1 MILLTTQTLAVWTA
15 AVFAWNS
22 WNNIFSPSHEKAKV
36 NGEQLCHDSK
46 QHAKDAASL
55 AGEAVREKA
64 HEYGEVAQGMTGT
77 VKEKAEEAV
86 EWTKEKAHG
95 AAEWTKD
102 KALHAQGAA
111 SDIFT
116 RMRRRLTG
124 IKASDRVETQSVQ
137 VRVLPGE
144 YLILID
150 APGIPASSLNVHLSR
165 SQLLIYGE
173 HEECHTHA
181 HRRTCWER
189 AVEEIIELPEDANAE
204 GVEAW
209 LHLQVLVV
217 RVPRRELPADRKV
230 KVAQK
235 GTIDKILEKV
245 GLDTEN

>member
-1 MILLTTQTLAVWTA
+1 M
-15 AVFAWNS
+15 FAWNS
-22 WNNIFSPSHEKAKV
+22 WNNIFSSSSDKVQEQKAEIH
-36 NGEQLCHDSK
+36 GERAEQLYYDSK

-55 AGEAVREKA
+55 AGEAAREKV
-64 HEYGEVAQGMTGT
+64 HEYGEAAQGVAGT
-77 VKEKAEEAV
+77 VKEKAEGAV
-86 EWTKEKAHG
+86 GWTKEKAHE

-102 KALHAQGAA
+102 KALHARGAA
-111 SDIFT
+111 SDILT
-116 RMRRRLTG
+116 NMRRRLTG
-124 IKASDRVETQSVQ
+124 IKATDQAGSSPVQ

-144 YLILID
+144 YLILLD
-150 APGIPASSLNVHLSR
+150 APGIPASSLNVHLSS

-189 AVEEIIELPEDANAE
+189 AVEEIIELPEDANVE
-204 GVEAW
+204 DVEAW

-235 GTIDKILEKV
+235 STIDKILEKV
-245 GLDTEN
+245 GLDSEN